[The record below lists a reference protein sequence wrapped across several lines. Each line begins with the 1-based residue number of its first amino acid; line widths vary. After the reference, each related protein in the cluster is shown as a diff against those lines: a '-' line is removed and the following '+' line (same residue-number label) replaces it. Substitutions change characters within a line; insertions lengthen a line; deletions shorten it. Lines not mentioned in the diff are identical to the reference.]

1 MYQLRKPNKQIDY
14 IKQTFNCSMFI
25 IINSINEIYFK
36 ENRNYKLNKKKSK
49 NGCCRIRTYDLMD
62 QHLTLAP

>member
-14 IKQTFNCSMFI
+14 IKQTLNCSMFI

-36 ENRNYKLNKKKSK
+36 ENRNYKLNKKKNQKTVAVGFEPTTSWTS
-49 NGCCRIRTYDLMD
+49 I
-62 QHLTLAP
+62 